1 MAVLSTGAGAS
12 AAPPRAPCRLAGS
25 SGGRWRAVAL
35 GERDSQ
41 LDAPGLRSP
50 LPHLILSSR
59 YHSFLKG
66 SHSCAPPPPSTPP
79 NFFYFLIFF
88 NVLLL
93 HGGLSGWASRVPTR
107 SRKVQGRVRVSR
119 PAATPL
125 PRVAP
130 PPPGSASEGED
141 GRGLPRAYVGRGRG
155 GGAPPGVRGRGV
167 WARVC
172 GPWCGDHSA
181 GCGARRTPNGR
192 DGDGKP
198 RRSLLP
204 GPGYNVCAAAG
215 PPPRDLFAVGSDC
228 RCVVERTARRL
239 LVSPRSSPVLRATR
253 RTESEKRPVQ
263 RRRPSLPRR
272 RYCCRW
278 SDPSERWARLWGHGV
293 LCCRIPLFREPATVR
308 NELRG
313 GGNSEPGEWRLQC
326 SAS

>member
-1 MAVLSTGAGAS
+1 MSRHVAVRCKGACACVEACGHAPSEGRPAPARLRERRGGWEGPAARLRGAG
-12 AAPPRAPCRLAGS
+12 P
-25 SGGRWRAVAL
+25 
-35 GERDSQ
+35 
-41 LDAPGLRSP
+41 
-50 LPHLILSSR
+50 
-59 YHSFLKG
+59 
-66 SHSCAPPPPSTPP
+66 
-79 NFFYFLIFF
+79 
-88 NVLLL
+88 
-93 HGGLSGWASRVPTR
+93 
-107 SRKVQGRVRVSR
+107 
-119 PAATPL
+119 
-125 PRVAP
+125 
-130 PPPGSASEGED
+130 
-141 GRGLPRAYVGRGRG
+141 GRGR
-155 GGAPPGVRGRGV
+155 ALRARGRGV
-167 WARVC
+167 WAWVC

-181 GCGARRTPNGR
+181 GCGSRRTPNGR

-239 LVSPRSSPVLRATR
+239 LVSPRSSPVLRAAR
-253 RTESEKRPVQ
+253 RTESEERPVQ

-272 RYCCRW
+272 RYCCRC
-278 SDPSERWARLWGHGV
+278 SDPSERRTRLWGHGV